1 MLDRPAA
8 DAAVIQRDRWA
19 ARRRPDG
26 DDLAAF
32 DAAATV
38 GAIRR
43 RKWWLLAPI
52 VLCPLLTYF
61 ALAQITPSYTASGAL
76 LYDLAQ
82 YKVREL
88 QSILQADPITE
99 AVMSSQAEVLRGV
112 PIVEQVVNRLHLQDN
127 AEFNPTLR
135 PPSAVTRVLSSL
147 VPALFA
153 NRSEHPNGI
162 PGPGLDPARNATLSA
177 VRAALVVS
185 PMKSSHVLEVTFTA
199 QDPIVAAAAVN
210 DAMDVYVKAQLSA
223 KYGASAK
230 ARGWLE
236 QRARELRDT
245 VRKQESDIARYRAE
259 QGLIEG
265 MHARLASEQI
275 SLLTDDLTHARND
288 LAAAAGKLDAA
299 RGKAGATA
307 QAAIAPSVVQLRV
320 RHDQISAE
328 LQSMLGRLG
337 GNHPDVRALRAQ
349 LADVDHT
356 IAAEIARVQT
366 AIEADVR
373 AAEARVATLQQ
384 NLDEAQ
390 TQIAKDTAA
399 QVPLN
404 AMQREADA
412 KRGQLQA
419 VLDRLQQTAQ
429 QPEIEM
435 PDAHEISLALIPGR
449 PSLPRTGQWTEAMT
463 AFGFALGL
471 LLVYVRELTDS
482 TLHSSD
488 NVRSVLHL
496 PCLSLIPYISR
507 RTLRG
512 MTIADYAARKPLST
526 LAEQLR
532 ALRASLLLAP
542 EHPRSV
548 AITAATPREGKTTLT
563 HALGRLAAMNGER
576 VIVVDCD
583 IQHPAGAEESGNV
596 TPGLIDC
603 LRERTALAEVIRRN
617 PTTGMDFIPCGTNEA
632 NALGLLMSAGMAR
645 LLQTLRQD
653 YDLVLLDTPP
663 AEAIT
668 DARIIAGMADA
679 TVFCVRWRATS
690 CHTALH
696 ALELLEDA
704 HANVV
709 GVALTRVDV
718 NVHLRSG
725 HADAEV
731 YHPRYGGTVRG

>member
-8 DAAVIQRDRWA
+8 DAAVIQRDRWP

-32 DAAATV
+32 DAAVAV
-38 GAIRR
+38 AAIRR

-61 ALAQITPSYTASGAL
+61 ALAQITPSYTATGAL

-99 AVMSSQAEVLRGV
+99 AVMASQAEVLRGL

-127 AEFNPTLR
+127 AEFNPILR
-135 PPSAVTRVLSSL
+135 QPSAVARVLSGM
-147 VPALFA
+147 VPALFP
-153 NRSEHPNGI
+153 NRSEDSNGI
-162 PGPGLDPARNATLSA
+162 PGPGLDPARNTTLSA

-185 PMKSSHVLEVTFTA
+185 PMKASHVLEVTFTA

-366 AIEADVR
+366 AIEADVH

-390 TQIAKDTAA
+390 DTDR
-399 QVPLN
+399 
-404 AMQREADA
+404 QRHRRPGAIECYAT
-412 KRGQLQA
+412 RG
-419 VLDRLQQTAQ
+419 
-429 QPEIEM
+429 
-435 PDAHEISLALIPGR
+435 
-449 PSLPRTGQWTEAMT
+449 
-463 AFGFALGL
+463 
-471 LLVYVRELTDS
+471 
-482 TLHSSD
+482 
-488 NVRSVLHL
+488 
-496 PCLSLIPYISR
+496 
-507 RTLRG
+507 
-512 MTIADYAARKPLST
+512 
-526 LAEQLR
+526 
-532 ALRASLLLAP
+532 
-542 EHPRSV
+542 
-548 AITAATPREGKTTLT
+548 
-563 HALGRLAAMNGER
+563 
-576 VIVVDCD
+576 
-583 IQHPAGAEESGNV
+583 
-596 TPGLIDC
+596 
-603 LRERTALAEVIRRN
+603 
-617 PTTGMDFIPCGTNEA
+617 
-632 NALGLLMSAGMAR
+632 
-645 LLQTLRQD
+645 
-653 YDLVLLDTPP
+653 
-663 AEAIT
+663 
-668 DARIIAGMADA
+668 
-679 TVFCVRWRATS
+679 
-690 CHTALH
+690 
-696 ALELLEDA
+696 
-704 HANVV
+704 
-709 GVALTRVDV
+709 
-718 NVHLRSG
+718 
-725 HADAEV
+725 
-731 YHPRYGGTVRG
+731 

>member
-1 MLDRPAA
+1 MLDRPVAEAA
-8 DAAVIQRDRWA
+8 APRRDRRP
-19 ARRRPDG
+19 ARRQPDAN
-26 DDLAAF
+26 DVVPF
-32 DAAATV
+32 DAAAAIA
-38 GAIRR
+38 AIRR
-43 RKWWLLAPI
+43 RKWWLVVPLC
-52 VLCPLLTYF
+52 LCPVLTYI
-61 ALAQITPSYTASGAL
+61 ALAQITPSYTATGSL

-99 AVMSSQAEVLRGV
+99 GVMASQAEVLRGMPV
-112 PIVEQVVNRLHLQDN
+112 VEQVANRLHLHEN
-127 AEFNPTLR
+127 PEFNAALR
-135 PPSAVTRVLSSL
+135 PPSAAKRLL
-147 VPALFA
+147 ARLAPALFA
-153 NRSEHPNGI
+153 DRPEPSSGM
-162 PGPGLDPARNATLSA
+162 PGPGLDPARNTTLSA
-177 VRAALVVS
+177 VRAALAVA
-185 PMKSSHVLEVTFTA
+185 PMKASHVLEVTFTA
-199 QDPIVAAAAVN
+199 RDPIIAAAAVN
-210 DAMDVYVKAQLSA
+210 DAMDIYVKAQLSA
-223 KYGASAK
+223 KYGAAIK
-230 ARGWLE
+230 ARAWLE

-245 VRKQESDIARYRAE
+245 VRRQENDIARYRAE

-275 SLLTDDLTHARND
+275 SLLTDDLARARND

-307 QAAIAPSVVQLRV
+307 QAAIAPSVVQLRA
-320 RHDQISAE
+320 RHDQMSAE

-337 GNHPDVRALRAQ
+337 GNHPDVRSLRAQ
-349 LADVDHT
+349 LADVDRT
-356 IAAEIARVQT
+356 VGAEIARVQT

-373 AAEARVATLQQ
+373 AAEARVTTLQQ

-390 TQIAKDTAA
+390 AQIAKDTAA

-404 AMQREADA
+404 AMQREAEA

-449 PSLPRTGQWTEAMT
+449 PSFPRIGQWTEAMT

-471 LLVYVRELTDS
+471 LLVYVRELTDI
-482 TLHSSD
+482 TLQSSD
-488 NVRSVLHL
+488 DVRSVLGL
-496 PCLSLIPYISR
+496 PCLALIPYVPR
-507 RTLRG
+507 RTLSG
-512 MTIADYAARKPLST
+512 MTVAEYAARTSLST

-542 EHPRSV
+542 ERPHCI

-563 HALGRLAAMNGER
+563 FALGRLAAMNGER

-583 IQHPAGAEESGNV
+583 IQHPNGAEV
-596 TPGLIDC
+596 MRDAAPGLVDC
-603 LRERTALAEVIRRN
+603 LRERTSLAEVIRSNR
-617 PTTGMDFIPCGTNEA
+617 TTGMDFIPCGTNEA
-632 NALGLLMSAGMAR
+632 NALGLLTSDTMAR

-668 DARIIAGMADA
+668 DARIVCGIADA
-679 TVFCVRWRATS
+679 TVLCVRWRATS
-690 CHTALH
+690 RRTALH
-696 ALELLEDA
+696 TLERLEDA

-709 GVALTRVDV
+709 GVALTQVDI

-731 YHPRYGGTVRG
+731 YQPRYGGTLRE

>member
-8 DAAVIQRDRWA
+8 EAAVRQRDGWP
-19 ARRRPDG
+19 ARRRPDSG
-26 DDLAAF
+26 DEVAF
-32 DAAATV
+32 DAVAVV

-52 VLCPLLTYF
+52 LLCPLLTYI
-61 ALAQITPSYTASGAL
+61 ALAQITPTYTATGTL

-88 QSILQADPITE
+88 QSILQADPITD
-99 AVMSSQAEVLRGV
+99 AVMASQAEVLRGV
-112 PIVEQVVNRLHLQDN
+112 PVVEQVVDRLHLHEN
-127 AEFNPTLR
+127 AEFNAALR
-135 PPSAVTRVLSSL
+135 RPSAVGRMLTRL

-153 NRSEHPNGI
+153 NRSEPSSGI

-177 VRAALVVS
+177 VRAALAVS
-185 PMKSSHVLEVTFTA
+185 PMKSSHVLEVTFAA

-210 DAMDVYVKAQLSA
+210 NAMDVYVKAQLSG
-223 KYGASAK
+223 KYGAAIK
-230 ARGWLE
+230 ARVWLE
-236 QRARELRDT
+236 QRARELRDA
-245 VRKQESDIARYRAE
+245 VRRQEDDIARYRVAH
-259 QGLIEG
+259 GLIEG

-275 SLLTDDLTHARND
+275 SLHSDDLARARND
-288 LAAAAGKLDAA
+288 LATAAGKLDAA
-299 RGKAGATA
+299 RGKAGAAA
-307 QAAIAPSVVQLRV
+307 QAAIAPSVVQLRA
-320 RHDQISAE
+320 RHDQMSAE

-349 LADVDHT
+349 LADVDRT
-356 IAAEIARVQT
+356 VAAEITRVQT

-373 AAEARVATLQQ
+373 AAEARVTTLQQ
-384 NLDEAQ
+384 NLDEAEA
-390 TQIAKDTAA
+390 QIAKDTAA

-404 AMQREADA
+404 AMQREGEA

-435 PDAHEISLALIPGR
+435 PDAHEISMALIPDH
-449 PSLPRTGQWTEAMT
+449 PSFPRIRQWTEAMT

-488 NVRSVLHL
+488 DVRLVLGL
-496 PCLSLIPYISR
+496 PCVGLIPAIAR
-507 RTLRG
+507 RSLRG
-512 MTIADYAARKPLST
+512 MTIAEYAARRPLSP

-532 ALRASLLLAP
+532 ALRTSLLLAP
-542 EHPRSV
+542 ERPRSI

-583 IQHPAGAEESGNV
+583 IQHPGGVEVSENAA
-596 TPGLIDC
+596 PGLVDC
-603 LRERTALAEVIRRN
+603 LRERTPLTAVIRRN

-632 NALGLLMSAGMAR
+632 NALGLLMSTAMAR

-668 DARIIAGMADA
+668 DARIVAGMADA
-679 TVFCVRWRATS
+679 TVFCVRWRVTS
-690 CHTALH
+690 RHTALH

-709 GVALTRVDV
+709 GVALTQVDV

-731 YHPRYGGTVRG
+731 YQPRYGGTARE